1 MSLAMSAAER
11 EQFLAGLHVGVLSV
25 AVQADGQGG
34 EGRAPLAV
42 PVWYDYQAGGQVSV
56 ITGRNSRK
64 GLAIR
69 AAGRMSLCA
78 QDENPPY
85 RYVSVEGPVVIE
97 DLDPAER
104 LAMARR
110 YLGATGGDHYVA
122 SNPDPAGEN
131 VMFRMRPEHWLTVDY
146 GKRPG

>member
-1 MSLAMSAAER
+1 MSFAMSAEER

-25 AVQADGQGG
+25 AAGG
-34 EGRAPLAV
+34 ARGPLTV
-42 PVWYDYQAGGQVSV
+42 PVWYDYRPGGQVSV
-56 ITGRNSRK
+56 ITGRSSRK
-64 GLAIR
+64 GEAIA

-97 DLDPAER
+97 ELDLDER

-110 YLGATGGDHYVA
+110 YLGTDGGDRYVA
-122 SNPDPAGEN
+122 SNPDATGEN
-131 VMFRMRPEHWLTVDY
+131 VMIRMTPEHWLSVDY
-146 GKRPG
+146 GKQPG